1 MIVNGSDGCR
11 PRAHLPTLSRP
22 ACFEVAHTSTIN
34 GMSATRHLVLRVL
47 NWFSGALLLA
57 TVAVAV
63 FYAAKARFDQAAITR
78 SIFALLTAFIPFAL
92 VIGKSVLDQLQE
104 TQDLVKKPSVTALRS
119 PEKLYR
125 SISNALNEASEE
137 HGPKVLRHAI
147 LHGHVGQERKVP
159 PKRDQFYARFDEDME
174 RCVRASGPNSWEV
187 RSIYLVARESRLDQ
201 ILERLR
207 KTETQAQNHSVKV
220 FVPPVTLPYLSVM
233 VIDDRSASL
242 AVDDAS
248 VYRVKSSIEISGPEA
263 IAVLIDYFDS
273 LWLSPLPIEIRSV
286 TQLDEAAIALVRTRL
301 RSSSSHNQNSPS
313 AYEQ

>member
-1 MIVNGSDGCR
+1 
-11 PRAHLPTLSRP
+11 
-22 ACFEVAHTSTIN
+22 
-34 GMSATRHLVLRVL
+34 
-47 NWFSGALLLA
+47 
-57 TVAVAV
+57 
-63 FYAAKARFDQAAITR
+63 
-78 SIFALLTAFIPFAL
+78 
-92 VIGKSVLDQLQE
+92 
-104 TQDLVKKPSVTALRS
+104 
-119 PEKLYR
+119 
-125 SISNALNEASEE
+125 
-137 HGPKVLRHAI
+137 
-147 LHGHVGQERKVP
+147 
-159 PKRDQFYARFDEDME
+159 
-174 RCVRASGPNSWEV
+174 V